1 MSIKPSLYKILTI
14 KKDGRDADFRLAAT
28 SIDFYEDIMCP
39 TVSCT
44 IQIANSGGVIK
55 NEETGKMVSLYEG
68 MKIRGGE
75 QVDILIGSNSHT
87 NEDLDY
93 SISTPLYLNGI
104 SNLIRDDRSEFFKMH
119 LVSRE
124 AYDNEVTFLEKLYP
138 KGRGSKISDHV
149 LDIITNSFPLQSG
162 ENDIEATSND
172 YGFWGNQMKPFDA
185 IIKLASKATSV
196 EGRNNRPGSAGFF
209 FYQTRRGF
217 AFKSI
222 DSLVSQE
229 VKVPKYVY
237 TDYNVNSVDFK
248 PRGDLISLDYKITNF
263 VINNTGSLIDEFRK
277 GTYSSARRLLNP
289 FTFDIQVDDNFTGN
303 DYSRVNTLGEA
314 FGESGDAVIGGV
326 DFNKFPSRIITETI
340 DIGTS
345 EPGVNR
351 EPNQDPKIFASQR
364 KMRYNTLFT
373 QSISIQVPLNTC
385 LHAGDLIECV
395 LPSIGD
401 SEVIEQD
408 RTQIGGIYM
417 IKELCH
423 HYDPRASYTSMMLVR
438 DNFGER
444 QK

>member
-55 NEETGKMVSLYEG
+55 NEETGKKVSLYEG

-75 QVDILIGSNSHT
+75 QVEILIGANSYT

-93 SISTPLYLNGI
+93 STVQPLYVNGI

-124 AYDNEVTFLEKLYP
+124 AYDNEVRFLEKNYP
-138 KGRGSKISDHV
+138 KDVKISDHV
-149 LDIITNSFPLQSG
+149 ENIIADSFPLQSG
-162 ENDIEATSND
+162 ENDIEATTNNF
-172 YGFWGNQMKPFDA
+172 GFWGNQMKPFDA
-185 IIKLASKATSV
+185 IIKLASKSTSG
-196 EGRNNRPGSAGFF
+196 EGLNESAGFF

-222 DSLVSQE
+222 DSLVSQSVE
-229 VKVPKYVY
+229 VPKYVY

-248 PRGDLISLDYKITNF
+248 PRGDLTSLDYKITTF
-263 VINNTGSLIDEFRK
+263 VVNNTGSLIDEFRK
-277 GTYSSARRLLNP
+277 GTFSSSRRILDP
-289 FTFDIQVDDNFTGN
+289 VTFNIQVDDNFTGN
-303 DYSRVNTLGEA
+303 DYSNVNTLGEA
-314 FGESGDAVIGGV
+314 FSESEDSLIGGV
-326 DFNKFPSRIITETI
+326 DFNKFPSRIITETA

-345 EPGVNR
+345 APGVNR

-373 QSISIQVPLNTC
+373 QSVSIQVPLNTR
-385 LHAGDLIECV
+385 LHAGDLVECV

-401 SEVIEQD
+401 SEVVEQD
-408 RTQIGGIYM
+408 RTQISGIYM

-438 DNFGER
+438 DTFGER
-444 QK
+444 QR